1 MIARRAAADCEP
13 LQRACPD
20 IAEFHS
26 WYFRCR
32 PGGLDQDGLAA
43 CILLGVPGPS
53 TLDRR
58 RFLFQLPQS
67 LSRWLRRT
75 DGSGRSMS
83 TVGPVY

>member
-53 TLDRR
+53 TLDRAVFCSSCR
-58 RFLFQLPQS
+58 NPCLDGYAAP
-67 LSRWLRRT
+67 T
-75 DGSGRSMS
+75 DLAGQ
-83 TVGPVY
+83 